1 MSHQKTG
8 EIPISACFRMPVR
21 YCSGICRVQP
31 IGEIWFRYPPRS
43 GVTEHMLCNPHRINP
58 VFTCLY
64 LCTDLLDLFAAD
76 AFLN

>member
-1 MSHQKTG
+1 
-8 EIPISACFRMPVR
+8 
-21 YCSGICRVQP
+21 
-31 IGEIWFRYPPRS
+31 
-43 GVTEHMLCNPHRINP
+43 MLCNPHRIDP